1 MLTATVYF
9 VGMFLCLA
17 TFLMI
22 FKIFD
27 LEDKIADLDRKVW
40 KLNEISDQ
48 EELEALSTLEYWE
61 KKRQES
67 NLAKGGN

>member
-67 NLAKGGN
+67 KLAKGGN

>member
-9 VGMFLCLA
+9 VVMFLCLS

-67 NLAKGGN
+67 KLAKGGN

>member
-9 VGMFLCLA
+9 VVMFLCLA

-67 NLAKGGN
+67 KLAKGGN

>member
-9 VGMFLCLA
+9 VVMFLCLA

-48 EELEALSTLEYWE
+48 EELEALSTLEYWK

-67 NLAKGGN
+67 KLAKGGN